1 MKNASGLDEAGIDGG
16 GIFREFLSELL
27 KTGFDPNRGIFMLTA
42 SDDKMLY
49 PNPQAPDVLEN
60 SEKHFFFL
68 GRLLGKVCCRI
79 YNLYNIHTSSIYM
92 YVEHILPDT
101 CFAFY
106 VLSLPIYICYIYAHQ
121 SFRHFM
127 KTC

>member
-1 MKNASGLDEAGIDGG
+1 MYQLDCMQYALACFIVECISYFSILEPNLKLKIRVLMKNASGLDEAGIDGG

-68 GRLLGKVCCRI
+68 GRLLGKVCCHI
-79 YNLYNIHTSSIYM
+79 YNLYNNIF
-92 YVEHILPDT
+92 LQ
-101 CFAFY
+101 F
-106 VLSLPIYICYIYAHQ
+106 IC
-121 SFRHFM
+121 
-127 KTC
+127 T